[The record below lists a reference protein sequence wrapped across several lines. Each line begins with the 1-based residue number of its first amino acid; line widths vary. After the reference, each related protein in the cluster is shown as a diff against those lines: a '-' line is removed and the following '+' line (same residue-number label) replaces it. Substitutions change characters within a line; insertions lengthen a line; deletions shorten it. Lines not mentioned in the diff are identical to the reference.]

1 MKRRTF
7 IQRLGLL
14 SGSAFI
20 SLNSSA
26 FAGLERAATIQGR
39 VSAGGRG
46 IAGVSVSDGYTVV
59 RTDAQGKYSLKPHEQ
74 ASFVFIS
81 TPAGYEFKTDYNL
94 ARQYDTLGVRN
105 AYDFN
110 LTQLKRND
118 DRHNFLIWADPQVKT
133 KADVQ
138 EMMATSVPDVQELV
152 RSMGNI
158 PVHGIAVGDLV
169 WDNHALFAD
178 YNEAVKQ
185 MGIPFFQALGNHDM
199 DYRQGGDETSDKTFK
214 QQFGPTYYSFNRGK
228 AHYVV
233 FDDVR
238 YLGVERTYDGYIS
251 EQQLSWLEQDL
262 KTVPKD
268 NLLFICLH
276 IPVHNSVKNNKAL
289 YALLEGYKNVHILSG
304 HTHYSRNV
312 QISENI
318 YEHNH
323 GTVCGAWWTGPV
335 CSDGSPRGY
344 GVYEVNGKNV
354 KWYYKG
360 TGLPKTHQVSLDVE
374 RTAKQVRLI
383 ANVWNY
389 DPQWKV
395 EYLADGRKMGNMEM
409 TKGFDPECVRL
420 YRGQDMP
427 KKRPFV
433 EPHRTEHLFLA
444 QLPASVKNVEV
455 VVTDRFGEKYKIKK
469 DV

>member
-7 IQRLGLL
+7 IQSLGLL

-26 FAGLERAATIQGR
+26 LSGLRRSATVSGR
-39 VSAGGRG
+39 VTASGRG
-46 IAGVSVSDGYTVV
+46 IANVAVSDGYSVV
-59 RTDAQGKYSLKPHEQ
+59 LTDLSGRYTITPNEA
-74 ASFVFIS
+74 AAFIFMS

-94 ARQYDTLGVRN
+94 ASQYDRLGSRN
-105 AYDFN
+105 EYDFQ
-110 LTQLKRND
+110 LTRLKRND
-118 DRHNFLIWADPQVKT
+118 DRHNFIVWADPQIKT
-133 KADVQ
+133 KGDAK
-138 EMMATSVPDVQELV
+138 EMMETSVPDVQALV
-152 RSMGNI
+152 KSMGNT

-214 QQFGPTYYSFNRGK
+214 QNYGPTYYSFNRGK

-238 YLGVERTYDGYIS
+238 YLGIERTYDGYIS

-262 KTVPKD
+262 KSVPTE

-276 IPVHNSVKNNKAL
+276 IPVHNAVKNNAAL
-289 YALLEGYKNVHILSG
+289 YSLLKHYKNVHILSG

-318 YEHNH
+318 FEHNH

-335 CSDGSPRGY
+335 CSDGCPRGY
-344 GVYEVNGKNV
+344 GVYEVNGRDV

-360 TGLPKTHQVSLDVE
+360 TGQPKTHQVSLDVE
-374 RTAKQVRLI
+374 RSEKQVRLI

-389 DPQWKV
+389 DPKWKV
-395 EYLADGRKMGNMEM
+395 EYFADGKAMGAMEM
-409 TKGFDPECVRL
+409 TKGFDPECVRM
-420 YRGQDMP
+420 YKGADMP

-444 QLPASVKNVEV
+444 QLPASVRTVEIL
-455 VVTDRFGEKYKIKK
+455 VTDRFGERYKIKK